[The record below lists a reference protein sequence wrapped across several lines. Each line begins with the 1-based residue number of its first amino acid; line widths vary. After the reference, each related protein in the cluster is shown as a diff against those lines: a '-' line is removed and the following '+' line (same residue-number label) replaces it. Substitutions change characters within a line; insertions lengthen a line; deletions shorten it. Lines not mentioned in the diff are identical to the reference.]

1 MEKKIDKKII
11 IGVVAILAV
20 IGILVAMVISS
31 NNKFEEK
38 LAQSELSVTRKSAL
52 MGTIVKVELT
62 DIGKEKYPDA
72 VKYTT
77 FDTNGEAT
85 SPMAKLGIE
94 TTVLD
99 EVKSKKSIIVKLYDE
114 NENELGQIEGL
125 VQ

>member
-1 MEKKIDKKII
+1 MGKKIDKKIV

-20 IGILVAMVISS
+20 IGILVTMVISS

-38 LAQSELSVTRKSAL
+38 LAQSELSITRTSAI

-62 DIGKEKYPDA
+62 DIGKSKYPDA
-72 VKYTT
+72 FKYTT

-85 SPMAKLGIE
+85 SPMAKLGAE

-99 EVKSKKSIIVKLYDE
+99 EVKSKKPIIVKIYDE
-114 NENELGQIEGL
+114 GENELGQIEGI